1 MPVTIRQLPP
11 AGKLASQLT
20 MDLFAATIPA
30 ATIDQVLQQ
39 TQPTEQRHRLTMR
52 AMVWLIIAMNLWRQG
67 AIPTV
72 YRQLTRGLRWVWPDP
87 PPPVPTSGAFT
98 YRRYRLGAG
107 LSRLA
112 RIREAHFPFT
122 RLAVP
127 IVRELAQETGETVHI
142 SEFSAGALL
151 TAHVELSA
159 KANRVNV
166 DVGQVLP
173 LHGTASGIAFLA
185 ASSDEAVKA
194 YVEKPL
200 QAFTQH
206 TVTARAKV
214 LEAIR
219 LAAARGYSRSLQG
232 YEEGVHSI
240 GAAILG
246 ADGQPIG
253 TLSIASPVSRI
264 DDHLAASQGE
274 AATRAARL
282 ISARLTGE
290 A

>member
-1 MPVTIRQLPP
+1 MSTVSKAVSLLELFTLHEPEIGLSDLARR
-11 AGKLASQLT
+11 AGLDKATARRLLIALAG
-20 MDLFAATIPA
+20 
-30 ATIDQVLQQ
+30 
-39 TQPTEQRHRLTMR
+39 HRLIEQEPR
-52 AMVWLIIAMNLWRQG
+52 
-67 AIPTV
+67 
-72 YRQLTRGLRWVWPDP
+72 
-87 PPPVPTSGAFT
+87 S
-98 YRRYRLGAG
+98 RRYRLGAG

-112 RIREAHFPFT
+112 RIRDAHFPFV
-122 RLAVP
+122 RLAAPV
-127 IVRELAQETGETVHI
+127 IRELSLETGETVHL

-151 TAHVELSA
+151 TLHVELSA

-185 ASSDEAVKA
+185 ASRLEVVSA
-194 YVEKPL
+194 YLEKPL
-200 QAFTQH
+200 QAFTAH
-206 TVTARAKV
+206 TMTGPDILAK
-214 LEAIR
+214 AIA
-219 LAAARGYSRSLQG
+219 LAATRGYSRSSQG

-246 ADGQPIG
+246 ADGQPVG

-264 DDHLAASQGE
+264 DDAIAGTQGE
-274 AATRAARL
+274 AAVRAARK

>member
-1 MPVTIRQLPP
+1 MSTVAKAVSLLEHFTLGEPEIGLSDIARK
-11 AGKLASQLT
+11 AGLDKATTRRLLVALAG
-20 MDLFAATIPA
+20 
-30 ATIDQVLQQ
+30 
-39 TQPTEQRHRLTMR
+39 HRL
-52 AMVWLIIAMNLWRQG
+52 IEQE
-67 AIPTV
+67 P
-72 YRQLTRGLRWVWPDP
+72 Q
-87 PPPVPTSGAFT
+87 S
-98 YRRYRLGAG
+98 RRYRLGAG

-232 YEEGVHSI
+232 YEEGVHSV
-240 GAAILG
+240 AAAVICP
-246 ADGQPIG
+246 DGHPIG
-253 TLSIASPVSRI
+253 TISVASPISRV
-264 DDHLAASQGE
+264 DDAAAAAQGE
-274 AATRAARL
+274 AACRAARK
-282 ISARLTGE
+282 ISARLSGE